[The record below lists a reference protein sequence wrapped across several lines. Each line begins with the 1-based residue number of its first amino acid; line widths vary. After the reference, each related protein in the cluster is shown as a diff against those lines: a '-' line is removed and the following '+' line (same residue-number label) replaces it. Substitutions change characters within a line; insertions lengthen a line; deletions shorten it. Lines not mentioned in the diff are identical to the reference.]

1 MVNNKIAGELL
12 RKSLINFDLEKNDSS
27 QKQIIINQISNLI
40 YFNASVLL
48 SCLFSIRFS
57 QQLT

>member
-12 RKSLINFDLEKNDSS
+12 RKSLLNFDLEKNDSS
-27 QKQIIINQISNLI
+27 QKQIIISQISNLN

-48 SCLFSIRFS
+48 SCLFGIRFS